1 MCGGSEQLS
10 TLDRCLLVTGFH
22 TAVSSEGSQ
31 TWSADWTVNE
41 ENEAGVMSYLE
52 SWTDLVQSS
61 VLYFAILL
69 DPHFCH

>member
-1 MCGGSEQLS
+1 MCGGSLPWTAVCCSVAS
-10 TLDRCLLVTGFH
+10 TL
-22 TAVSSEGSQ
+22 SQ
-31 TWSADWTVNE
+31 TWSADWTVNQ
-41 ENEAGVMSYLE
+41 ENEAGVTSYLD